1 MYDWW
6 WTYNGYVVMQMHYC
20 FELGKYR
27 RRVLY
32 VFHDHDDLECRR
44 VSGIFAD
51 LYIHIQRD
59 HLQSVHVSGL
69 EV

>member
-1 MYDWW
+1 
-6 WTYNGYVVMQMHYC
+6 MQMHYC
-20 FELGKYR
+20 FEPRKYW

-32 VFHDHDDLECRR
+32 VFHDHDDLKRRR

-51 LYIHIQRD
+51 LHIHIQRD
-59 HLQSVHVSGL
+59 HLQSVHISGL